1 MIDMKNSFPRS
12 KTRQSGAALVTGL
25 IFMVILTIIVIAA
38 LRSATLE
45 ERMAANALNRQIALQ
60 AAEAALRDAERRILG
75 NAAAGIPSGAPFD
88 PFDPTAFKT
97 DCATD
102 GLCSYA
108 ADGLRWKTVD
118 WDEAGEEPETAID
131 GVSAQPRY
139 IIEIA
144 NLPVG
149 LVGGICP
156 KILYRITARG
166 VGRDNSTV
174 FLQTMVRHLPASCPT
189 LS

>member
-1 MIDMKNSFPRS
+1 MSTYSHKSPI
-12 KTRQSGAALVTGL
+12 RQAGAALITGL

-60 AAEAALRDAERRILG
+60 AAEAALRDAEARILG
-75 NAAAGIPSGAPFD
+75 NAAAGIAPAAPFD
-88 PFDPTAFKT
+88 PFDPTQFAETCTKDT
-97 DCATD
+97 TK
-102 GLCSYA
+102 GLCNLQ
-108 ADGLRWKTVD
+108 ADGLRWKTVN
-118 WDEAGEEPETAID
+118 WNAAAETAATEID
-131 GVSAQPRY
+131 GVLQQPRY

-144 NLPVG
+144 NVPVG

-156 KILYRITARG
+156 KILYRITAQG
-166 VGRDNSTV
+166 FGGDNSQV
-174 FLQTMVRHLPASCPT
+174 FLQTMVRQLPASCPT

>member
-1 MIDMKNSFPRS
+1 MMNALLSS
-12 KTRQSGAALVTGL
+12 KTRQSGVALVTGL

-45 ERMAANALNRQIALQ
+45 ERMAANALNRQIGLQ
-60 AAEAALRDAERRILG
+60 AAEAALRDAELRILG
-75 NAAAGIPSGAPFD
+75 NPAAGVAPAAPFD
-88 PFDPTAFKT
+88 PFDPTAFT
-97 DCATD
+97 ADCATD

-118 WDEAGEEPETAID
+118 WDAVGEEPTATIN
-131 GVSAQPRY
+131 GVAQQPRY

-144 NLPVG
+144 NIPVG
-149 LVGGICP
+149 VVGGICP

-166 VGRDNSTV
+166 VGRDNAAV